1 MAVEYLDK
9 GNDDGT
15 CLGQSATEKISFYG
29 GTPATQPTGGLSSTL
44 VITNSSATSAC
55 VSAIQHLQ
63 VAHNATLTNLR
74 ALGLV
79 A

>member
-1 MAVEYLDK
+1 MAIKYLDN

-44 VITNSSATSAC
+44 VLTNSSALSLCA
-55 VSAIQHLQ
+55 SAIQDLQ
-63 VAHNATLTNLR
+63 TAHNATLTNLR